1 MKVFKFNVS
10 TITAMVFSLTVTPS
24 VNAYYYEEHK
34 LISQIALEIAIKHK
48 MVEIDAKRL
57 KKAIRSNFICDD
69 IMDPTPSL
77 CITLAD
83 LPALAGDHAGSPML
97 LQWKW
102 LNDSRSAPW
111 FFGVSDYL
119 ASTRIFFDHGCES
132 SETTVSKIPARED
145 FIEVVHRSPGA
156 TTFGET
162 NEIIDHDSNYI
173 RSAAH
178 NCNHF
183 RNIENLSPGEYEESL
198 TDSYSTTIWSK
209 SILPFRRNERTRL
222 KPKLESDSWYS
233 QLHASALELAARK
246 GENNLAAAWIFET
259 FALHFLQDGTASGHI
274 ITPNFGGT
282 SVLKTKSLHDKLSKD
297 GLKVS
302 IENACRA
309 LNSEYQVLKVE
320 FPRLKEACN
329 EDNFETTI
337 FGDRNLVKRDLNSAT
352 KDLAVFLTTVSL
364 SELGNAFKSGR
375 VLVQLDESKND
386 YSDPHWTFQGQLNDD
401 LARTLFTWWE
411 SGGTTYTN
419 KTPMADAATKH
430 LEQGALKAIKLWPK
444 AL

>member
-1 MKVFKFNVS
+1 MKVYKINVF
-10 TITAMVFSLTVTPS
+10 TVAAMVFPFSISTS

-48 MVEIDAKRL
+48 LVEIDSKRL
-57 KKAIRSNFICDD
+57 KKAIGSNFICDD
-69 IMDPTPSL
+69 VMDPTPSL
-77 CITLAD
+77 CITIAD

-119 ASTRIFFDHGCES
+119 ASTRIFFGNGCES

-145 FIEVVHRSPGA
+145 FIEIVHRSPDA
-156 TTFGET
+156 TAFGET

-183 RNIENLSPGEYEESL
+183 RNIETLSPSEYEESL
-198 TDSYSTTIWSK
+198 TDSYSTNIWTR
-209 SILPFRRNERTRL
+209 SILQFKSNERTRF

-233 QLHASALELAARK
+233 QLHATALELAARK
-246 GENNLAAAWIFET
+246 GENDLAAAWIFET

-274 ITPNFGGT
+274 KTPNFGGT
-282 SVLKTKSLHDKLSKD
+282 SVFKTKSLHDKLSKD

-302 IENACRA
+302 IENACMA
-309 LNSEYQVLKVE
+309 LNLKYKVLEIE

-337 FGDRNLVKRDLNSAT
+337 YGDRNLVKSELKSAT

-375 VLVQLDESKND
+375 VLVQLDVSKND

-401 LARTLFTWWE
+401 LAKTLFAWWE
-411 SGGTTYTN
+411 SGGITYAS

-430 LEQGALKAIKLWPK
+430 LEQGALEAIKLWPK

>member
-1 MKVFKFNVS
+1 MKVYKINVF
-10 TITAMVFSLTVTPS
+10 TVAAMVFPFSISTS

-48 MVEIDAKRL
+48 LVEIDSKRL
-57 KKAIRSNFICDD
+57 KKAIGSNFICDD
-69 IMDPTPSL
+69 VMDPTPSL
-77 CITLAD
+77 CITIAD

-119 ASTRIFFDHGCES
+119 ASTRIFFDNGCES

-145 FIEVVHRSPGA
+145 FIEIVHRSPDA
-156 TTFGET
+156 TAFGET

-183 RNIENLSPGEYEESL
+183 RNIETLSPSEYEESL
-198 TDSYSTTIWSK
+198 TDSYSTNIWTR
-209 SILPFRRNERTRL
+209 SILQFKSNERTRF

-233 QLHASALELAARK
+233 QLHATALELAARK
-246 GENNLAAAWIFET
+246 GENDLAAAWIFET

-274 ITPNFGGT
+274 KTPNFGGT
-282 SVLKTKSLHDKLSKD
+282 SVFKTKSLHDKLSKD

-302 IENACRA
+302 IENACMA
-309 LNSEYQVLKVE
+309 LNLKYKVLEIE

-337 FGDRNLVKRDLNSAT
+337 YGDRNLVKSELKSAT

-375 VLVQLDESKND
+375 VLVQLDVSKND

-401 LARTLFTWWE
+401 LAKTLFAWWE
-411 SGGTTYTN
+411 SGGITYAS

-430 LEQGALKAIKLWPK
+430 LEQGALEAIKLWPK